1 MFNSYEWYDFHTC
14 FEQDDL
20 IGRLSDNT
28 ENAIDTDSRVLDAYI
43 GQCTG
48 EAQEGN
54 NLIPIPTTKGQY
66 GNIKLSE

>member
-1 MFNSYEWYDFHTC
+1 MNDVNNNYAFRTC

-54 NLIPIPTTKGQY
+54 NPIPIPHTFLY
-66 GNIKLSE
+66 RRIKI